1 MYSFVRSRKFDK
13 VRLHANT
20 PSAGRAVSEEWQKSG
35 RVEECLRHHKKY
47 KMKATYLFTVL
58 ATLVCEWCSATSLLE
73 TIKHDLQIVNKDNFN
88 TVINKFRNEKVFTV
102 LFFKKSNQDIK
113 KVIENYNQVSK
124 KFKGIITMCIIDCD
138 LNMSICNNELSHYI
152 LNYNT
157 NNNYHILIYPINPM
171 PKFLFN
177 EEINENNIKKYT
189 YLIPSKIDII
199 KENKDFHIFISKYE
213 NIPKVLIFSNKNKPN
228 YILNALSNHFNKKL
242 LFCFI
247 NNNITDLVIKYNINL
262 FPSLLIFK
270 KNKIID
276 IYKGKFNFLDIF
288 DWLNIH
294 SETFVFGGGFDIS
307 PDKNIE
313 KPWKFQLVP
322 KFTKLSYGDICFKK
336 ADKGLCLI
344 YLKEGDKLEKF
355 EVDMLLS
362 LKEKFKPH
370 IDGRVAEKKTDA
382 VTSFP
387 RSGKKTDA
395 VTSFP
400 RSGKKTDAVTSFPRS
415 RKKTDAVTSFPR
427 SGKKTDA

>member
-1 MYSFVRSRKFDK
+1 
-13 VRLHANT
+13 
-20 PSAGRAVSEEWQKSG
+20 
-35 RVEECLRHHKKY
+35 
-47 KMKATYLFTVL
+47 MKATYLFTVL
-58 ATLVCEWCSATSLLE
+58 ATLVCEWCSGASLLE

-102 LFFKKSNQDIK
+102 LFFKKTNQDIK
-113 KVIENYNQVSK
+113 KVIENYNEVAN

-138 LNMSICNNELSHYI
+138 LNMTTCENELSHYVS
-152 LNYNT
+152 NYST

-171 PKFLFN
+171 PKFIFN

-213 NIPKVLIFSNKNKPN
+213 NIPKVLIFSHKNKPN

-242 LFCFI
+242 IFCFI
-247 NNNITDLVIKYNINL
+247 NNNITELVNKYNVKL
-262 FPSLLIFK
+262 FPTLLILK
-270 KNKIID
+270 KNKILD
-276 IYKGKFNFLDIF
+276 IYKGKFNFLNIF

-307 PDKNIE
+307 PDKNVE

-322 KFTKLSYGDICFKK
+322 KFTKLSHGDICFKK

-344 YLKEGDKLEKF
+344 YLKEGDQLEKI

-370 IDGRVAEKKTDA
+370 IDGRYMWMDISTETNFRTLFELKKYPSVVIFNPYKRIRYAKLNDDLVATKENIEKLLEKISGGDA
-382 VTSFP
+382 KFTMLKGQTLPEFVQDENDN
-387 RSGKKTDA
+387 KANEKDEL
-395 VTSFP
+395 
-400 RSGKKTDAVTSFPRS
+400 
-415 RKKTDAVTSFPR
+415 
-427 SGKKTDA
+427 

>member
-1 MYSFVRSRKFDK
+1 
-13 VRLHANT
+13 
-20 PSAGRAVSEEWQKSG
+20 
-35 RVEECLRHHKKY
+35 
-47 KMKATYLFTVL
+47 MKATYLFTVL

-370 IDGRVAEKKTDA
+370 IDGRGINFRFMWMDISTETNFRTLFELKKYPSVVIFNPYKRIRYAKLNDELVATKENIEKLLEKISGGDA
-382 VTSFP
+382 KFTMLKGQTLPEFVQDENDN
-387 RSGKKTDA
+387 KANEKDEL
-395 VTSFP
+395 
-400 RSGKKTDAVTSFPRS
+400 
-415 RKKTDAVTSFPR
+415 
-427 SGKKTDA
+427 